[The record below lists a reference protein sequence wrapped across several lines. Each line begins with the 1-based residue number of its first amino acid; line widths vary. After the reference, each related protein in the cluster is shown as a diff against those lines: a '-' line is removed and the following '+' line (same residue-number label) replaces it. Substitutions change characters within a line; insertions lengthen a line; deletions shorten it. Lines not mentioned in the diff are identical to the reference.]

1 MNQQVITDFIK
12 FYVSSYN
19 QEQFI
24 TLWKPYSTITHLDKT
39 YQNEELIQFLS
50 NLCSYVIDITS
61 INVSFTQNGERRANI
76 LLTYKMIKN
85 DEQKHVSQFI
95 QLAYSNNKEFWI
107 HSSIIIIN

>member
-1 MNQQVITDFIK
+1 MNPQVITDFIK

-19 QEQFI
+19 SPQHL

-39 YQNEELIQFLS
+39 YQNEEILQFLS
-50 NLCSYVIDITS
+50 HLCSYTIDTS
-61 INVSFTQNGERRANI
+61 TINMSFTQNGERRANI

-85 DEQKHVSQFI
+85 EEQKFVSQFI